1 MSIPLNKLPCSNQNV
16 AMTEM
21 ERRIE
26 VYKKEA
32 ETARK
37 WSASLANLHH
47 IKVRVSKTIRFILLK
62 VSQISSWGIFG
73 QTTAPIMALWVPC
86 PWFWVFDCFFLQK
99 RPNQH
104 STQYPYIFIFQNN
117 SRSSFNDN
125 GLLSRSIQICSM
137 YHLHFF
143 FHRWTQLTFLPWR
156 GP

>member
-1 MSIPLNKLPCSNQNV
+1 MNQKNV

-73 QTTAPIMALWVPC
+73 QTTAPIMAL
-86 PWFWVFDCFFLQK
+86 
-99 RPNQH
+99 
-104 STQYPYIFIFQNN
+104 
-117 SRSSFNDN
+117 
-125 GLLSRSIQICSM
+125 
-137 YHLHFF
+137 
-143 FHRWTQLTFLPWR
+143 
-156 GP
+156 

>member
-1 MSIPLNKLPCSNQNV
+1 MTIFAYIRGGGRGQKCLKMGLHNIWMNQQNV

-73 QTTAPIMALWVPC
+73 QTTAPIMAL
-86 PWFWVFDCFFLQK
+86 
-99 RPNQH
+99 
-104 STQYPYIFIFQNN
+104 
-117 SRSSFNDN
+117 
-125 GLLSRSIQICSM
+125 
-137 YHLHFF
+137 
-143 FHRWTQLTFLPWR
+143 
-156 GP
+156 